1 MPMMTSVVLNTDLLE
16 SLQELADQQGV
27 EVENMLD
34 DVVRHYLHQSR
45 REKIQ
50 NENEHFV
57 RMHADLMKRYNGY
70 HVAIHQ
76 GELVDYDK
84 DLDEL
89 VMRIKA
95 RFGRTPVLIA
105 FVTDQ
110 SSPTFTIRRP
120 QLLYSP

>member
-1 MPMMTSVVLNTDLLE
+1 MLTSVALNTDLLE
-16 SLQELADQQGV
+16 SLQELADLQGV
-27 EVENMLD
+27 EVGNMLD
-34 DVVRHYLHQSR
+34 DVVRQYLQQSR

-50 NENEHFV
+50 HENEHFV
-57 RMHADLMKRYNGY
+57 RMHADLMKQYNGY

-76 GELVDYDK
+76 GKLVDRDK

-105 FVTDQ
+105 LVMDK